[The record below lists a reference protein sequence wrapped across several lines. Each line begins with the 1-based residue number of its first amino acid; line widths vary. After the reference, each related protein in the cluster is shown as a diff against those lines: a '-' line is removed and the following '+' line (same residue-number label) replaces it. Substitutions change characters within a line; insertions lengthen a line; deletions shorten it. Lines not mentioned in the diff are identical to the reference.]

1 MTRKPARAK
10 TPFLFPKG
18 FLWGA
23 ATSAY
28 QVEGSPLADGAA
40 PSNWHR
46 FSHTPGLVD
55 GGDTG
60 DVACDHYR
68 RFREDVKWMA
78 QLGLTA
84 YRFSVSWSRIL
95 PRGAGK
101 ANPRGLAFYDRL
113 VDALLEREIQPFV
126 TIFHWDLPAALEDRG
141 GWLNPDIADRF
152 AEYASTLFRR
162 LDDRVSYW
170 STLNE
175 PWVVTDG
182 GYLHGTLAP
191 GHRSLFEA
199 AIASHNLLRAHAAG
213 VRAYRASGRHQIG
226 LVVNLEPKHPASPS
240 ARDRGAARRS
250 EIYMNRQYLDPVF
263 RGRYPE
269 DFPSLFGETWPIP
282 EPDLSGISERIDFL
296 GVNYYKRGVMRHDPT
311 CWPFSEAPVRP
322 RGVHTA
328 TGWEVYPAGLTEA
341 LLWVRRRY
349 GDLPLYVTEN
359 GAAFPDP
366 ARAEDLVPD
375 APRLRYLREHLR
387 AAYRAIEAG
396 VDLRGYFVWSLLDNF
411 EWSHGYSK
419 RFGIVHVDYSTQ
431 KRTPKASAWFYAGVI
446 RTNGASLDVSAKIGS
461 RPAPSRRRARTR
473 RKARASRR
481 R

>member
-1 MTRKPARAK
+1 ARQGRLASTPRMTRKPARAK

-141 GWLNPDIADRF
+141 GWLNPDIADR
-152 AEYASTLFRR
+152 
-162 LDDRVSYW
+162 V
-170 STLNE
+170 
-175 PWVVTDG
+175 
-182 GYLHGTLAP
+182 
-191 GHRSLFEA
+191 
-199 AIASHNLLRAHAAG
+199 
-213 VRAYRASGRHQIG
+213 
-226 LVVNLEPKHPASPS
+226 
-240 ARDRGAARRS
+240 AARRS

-282 EPDLSGISERIDFL
+282 EPDLSGVSERIDFL

-375 APRLRYLREHLR
+375 SPRLRYLREHLR
-387 AAYRAIEAG
+387 PAYRAIEAG

-431 KRTPKASAWFYAGVI
+431 KRTPKASAWF
-446 RTNGASLDVSAKIGS
+446 
-461 RPAPSRRRARTR
+461 
-473 RKARASRR
+473 
-481 R
+481 